1 MVEKNIQEGVF
12 EEVEEVKEVKEAV
25 KESVEEETK
34 EEETAVRNGVL
45 VYTDSNSNVGY
56 SYIGEVTL
64 KDMVFFKEYL
74 SFITEKLV
82 KQNYEEK

>member
-12 EEVEEVKEVKEAV
+12 EEIEKEEEVKE
-25 KESVEEETK
+25 SVTENTK

-56 SYIGEVTL
+56 SYIGDVTL

>member
-12 EEVEEVKEVKEAV
+12 EEVDGTEEVTEEV
-25 KESVEEETK
+25 KESVEEETS
-34 EEETAVRNGVL
+34 VRNGVL

-56 SYIGEVTL
+56 SYIGDVTL

-74 SFITEKLV
+74 SFVTEKLV

>member
-12 EEVEEVKEVKEAV
+12 EEIEKEEEVKESVKE
-25 KESVEEETK
+25 EIK

-45 VYTDSNSNVGY
+45 VYTDSNSNVAY
-56 SYIGEVTL
+56 SYIGDVTL